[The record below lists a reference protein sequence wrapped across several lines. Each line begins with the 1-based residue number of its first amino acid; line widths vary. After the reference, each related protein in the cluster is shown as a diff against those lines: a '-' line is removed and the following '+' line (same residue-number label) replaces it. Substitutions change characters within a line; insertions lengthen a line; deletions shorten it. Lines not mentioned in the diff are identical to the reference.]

1 MSTEYALNKI
11 PVRINAIAPGVYASE
26 MTYDEISPED
36 VGKVAQSIVP
46 VPAERAGL
54 SVYRFKFE
62 LCYELTCMQSGGDGR
77 YCHLLVYSSGR
88 VHERTRDCHRRR
100 VSGGEPF
107 DQMIGLSH
115 RLYIRRTR
123 TEQLHLYE

>member
-1 MSTEYALNKI
+1 MTKMMSTEYALNKI

-54 SVYRFKFE
+54 SVF
-62 LCYELTCMQSGGDGR
+62 
-77 YCHLLVYSSGR
+77 R
-88 VHERTRDCHRRR
+88 VKSAFHR
-100 VSGGEPF
+100 
-107 DQMIGLSH
+107 
-115 RLYIRRTR
+115 
-123 TEQLHLYE
+123 